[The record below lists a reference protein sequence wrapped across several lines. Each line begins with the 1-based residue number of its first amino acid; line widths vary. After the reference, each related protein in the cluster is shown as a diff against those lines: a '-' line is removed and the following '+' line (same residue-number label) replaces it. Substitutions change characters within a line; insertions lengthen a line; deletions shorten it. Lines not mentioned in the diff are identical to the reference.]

1 MDLSALTFCFVQVI
15 AERDL
20 LPENHRP
27 PLVVKISP
35 DLTSAER
42 EDIAACVCRPHP
54 HRNPDGLIVT
64 NTTLTRPATL
74 RSERKRE
81 KGGLSGHPLRDMS
94 TEAIREMYRL
104 TGGNDRFDP
113 FTILSFILY
122 RNHSTRDFQHT

>member
-1 MDLSALTFCFVQVI
+1 MYRRIVRVPCAVTICFVQVI
-15 AERDL
+15 AERDS
-20 LPENHRP
+20 LPGTHRP

-35 DLTSAER
+35 DLTPTEQ

-74 RSERKRE
+74 HSERKRE
-81 KGGLSGHPLRDMS
+81 NGGLSGRPLRDMS

-104 TGGNDRFDP
+104 TGGNEHFDP
-113 FTILSFILY
+113 FTV
-122 RNHSTRDFQHT
+122 